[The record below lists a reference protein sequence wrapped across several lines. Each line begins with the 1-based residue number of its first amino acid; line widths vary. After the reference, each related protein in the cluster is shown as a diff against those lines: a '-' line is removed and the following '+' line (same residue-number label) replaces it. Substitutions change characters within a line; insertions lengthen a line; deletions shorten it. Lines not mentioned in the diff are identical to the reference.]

1 MRLRDGLLLAA
12 LIAATACRPAAR
24 PPAPPAAIQSDAQ
37 AAAIVAARDVDART
51 LRATFKLVFRAADG
65 SEEATRGAVVVAR
78 PDRLR
83 LQIFSFGVV
92 TAYDYTANG
101 DRYRIREPLN
111 GRQRI
116 GRFGDGPAD
125 ERGALGDDLRPLF
138 LSTAPSGAWTVHDG
152 GDRYLVTLQSAP
164 GRRVVEVAKRSGM
177 IERETRAAFLLELVE
192 ALLETR
198 AVAVPAKL
206 PHDELHP
213 VPLRMLIVTATVE
226 DTHNRLCDVE
236 HLRDR
241 EEVVEHVT

>member
-116 GRFGDGPAD
+116 GRFGDGAAD

-164 GRRVVEVAKRSGM
+164 GRRVVEVANRSGM
-177 IERETRAAFLLELVE
+177 IERETIFVRDVPELVIDYGDFRDVDGVSMPFTIDVRMPGRG
-192 ALLETR
+192 ASVSIVVTR
-198 AVAVPAKL
+198 Y
-206 PHDELHP
+206 E
-213 VPLRMLIVTATVE
+213 RNATVDGALFE
-226 DTHNRLCDVE
+226 F
-236 HLRDR
+236 
-241 EEVVEHVT
+241 

>member
-116 GRFGDGPAD
+116 GRFGDGAAD

-138 LSTAPSGAWTVHDG
+138 LSTVPSGAWTVHDG

-177 IERETRAAFLLELVE
+177 IERETIFVRDVPELVIDYGDFRDVDGVSMPFTIDVRMPGRG
-192 ALLETR
+192 ASVSIVVTR
-198 AVAVPAKL
+198 Y
-206 PHDELHP
+206 E
-213 VPLRMLIVTATVE
+213 RNATVDGALFE
-226 DTHNRLCDVE
+226 F
-236 HLRDR
+236 
-241 EEVVEHVT
+241 

>member
-1 MRLRDGLLLAA
+1 
-12 LIAATACRPAAR
+12 
-24 PPAPPAAIQSDAQ
+24 
-37 AAAIVAARDVDART
+37 

-101 DRYRIREPLN
+101 DRYRIREPLS

-116 GRFGDGPAD
+116 GRFGDGAAD

-177 IERETRAAFLLELVE
+177 IERETIFVRDVPELVIDYGDFRDVDGVSMPFTIDVRMPGRGASVSIVVTRYE
-192 ALLETR
+192 RNAAVDGALFEF
-198 AVAVPAKL
+198 
-206 PHDELHP
+206 
-213 VPLRMLIVTATVE
+213 
-226 DTHNRLCDVE
+226 
-236 HLRDR
+236 
-241 EEVVEHVT
+241 

>member
-116 GRFGDGPAD
+116 GRFGDGAAD

-177 IERETRAAFLLELVE
+177 IERETIFVRDVPELVIDYGDFRDVDGVSMPFTIDVRMPGRGASVSIVVTRYE
-192 ALLETR
+192 RNAAVDGALFEF
-198 AVAVPAKL
+198 
-206 PHDELHP
+206 
-213 VPLRMLIVTATVE
+213 
-226 DTHNRLCDVE
+226 
-236 HLRDR
+236 
-241 EEVVEHVT
+241 

>member
-116 GRFGDGPAD
+116 GRFGDGAAD

-177 IERETRAAFLLELVE
+177 IERETIFVRDVPELVIDYGDFRDVDGVSMPFTIDVRMPGRG
-192 ALLETR
+192 ASVSIVVTR
-198 AVAVPAKL
+198 Y
-206 PHDELHP
+206 E
-213 VPLRMLIVTATVE
+213 RNATVDGALFE
-226 DTHNRLCDVE
+226 F
-236 HLRDR
+236 
-241 EEVVEHVT
+241 

>member
-101 DRYRIREPLN
+101 DRYRIREPLS

-116 GRFGDGPAD
+116 GRFGDGAAD

-177 IERETRAAFLLELVE
+177 IERETIFVRDVPELVIDYGDFRDVDGVSMPFTIDVRMPGRGASVSIVVTRYE
-192 ALLETR
+192 RNAAVDGALFEF
-198 AVAVPAKL
+198 
-206 PHDELHP
+206 
-213 VPLRMLIVTATVE
+213 
-226 DTHNRLCDVE
+226 
-236 HLRDR
+236 
-241 EEVVEHVT
+241 

>member
-12 LIAATACRPAAR
+12 LIPATACRPAAR

-101 DRYRIREPLN
+101 DRYRIREPLS

-116 GRFGDGPAD
+116 GRFGDGAAD

-177 IERETRAAFLLELVE
+177 IERETIFVRDVPELVIDYGDFRDVDGVSMPFTIDVRMPGRG
-192 ALLETR
+192 ASVSIVVTR
-198 AVAVPAKL
+198 Y
-206 PHDELHP
+206 E
-213 VPLRMLIVTATVE
+213 RNATVDGALFE
-226 DTHNRLCDVE
+226 F
-236 HLRDR
+236 
-241 EEVVEHVT
+241 

>member
-1 MRLRDGLLLAA
+1 MRLRDRLLLAA
-12 LIAATACRPAAR
+12 LLAATACRPAAR

-65 SEEATRGAVVVAR
+65 SAEATRGAVVVVR

-116 GRFGDGPAD
+116 GRFGEGAAD

-138 LSTAPSGAWTVHDG
+138 LFTTPSGAWTVRDG
-152 GDRYLVTLQSAP
+152 GDRYLVTVQSFP

-177 IERETRAAFLLELVE
+177 IERETIFARDVPELVIDYGDFRDVDGVSMPFTIDVRMPGRNVSVSIVVTRYE
-192 ALLETR
+192 RNAPVDGALFEF
-198 AVAVPAKL
+198 
-206 PHDELHP
+206 
-213 VPLRMLIVTATVE
+213 
-226 DTHNRLCDVE
+226 
-236 HLRDR
+236 
-241 EEVVEHVT
+241 